1 MTAVGVLQ
9 APVLGL
15 AGPAVM
21 WAVKSSELRV
31 TAIPS
36 PWVGGSWQEG
46 EPGGAPSQAQTCI
59 DSPDPKTKARGL
71 PPRVSL
77 QQSLRHGAVGARGT
91 GQDLHTLPGAET
103 PHFPDLTMDKDK
115 PRTGASRPEF

>member
-1 MTAVGVLQ
+1 MTAVRVLQ

-77 QQSLRHGAVGARGT
+77 QQSLRHRAVGARGP

-103 PHFPDLTMDKDK
+103 PHFSDLTMNKDK

>member
-15 AGPAVM
+15 TGPAVM

-36 PWVGGSWQEG
+36 PRVGGSWQEG
-46 EPGGAPSQAQTCI
+46 EPGGAPSQARTCI

-71 PPRVSL
+71 PPRLSL
-77 QQSLRHGAVGARGT
+77 QQSLRHRAVGAQGT

-103 PHFPDLTMDKDK
+103 PHFSDLTMDKDK
-115 PRTGASRPEF
+115 PWPGALRPEF

>member
-31 TAIPS
+31 TDIPS
-36 PWVGGSWQEG
+36 PPVGGS
-46 EPGGAPSQAQTCI
+46 
-59 DSPDPKTKARGL
+59 
-71 PPRVSL
+71 
-77 QQSLRHGAVGARGT
+77 
-91 GQDLHTLPGAET
+91 
-103 PHFPDLTMDKDK
+103 
-115 PRTGASRPEF
+115 

>member
-71 PPRVSL
+71 PPSL
-77 QQSLRHGAVGARGT
+77 LAAEPEARGR
-91 GQDLHTLPGAET
+91 GGPGHRAGP
-103 PHFPDLTMDKDK
+103 PHLAWRRNPAF
-115 PRTGASRPEF
+115 S